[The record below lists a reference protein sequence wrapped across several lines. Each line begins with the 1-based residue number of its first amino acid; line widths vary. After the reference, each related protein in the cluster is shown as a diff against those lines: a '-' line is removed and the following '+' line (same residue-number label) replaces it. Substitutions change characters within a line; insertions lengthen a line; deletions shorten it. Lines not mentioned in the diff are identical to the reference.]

1 MGKSFSTCQGWVFS
15 NNWGEEVG
23 EREKIG
29 SISKGNRSFSTTY
42 LVLKPADCFQDART
56 LFNNKKLRLL
66 DSLLISLFDG
76 VGGVGHGGHAK
87 LKVQG
92 APLQV
97 LRHLLHA
104 TVLHH
109 QPIQLEQVQILVTE
123 CRLAGEGS
131 T

>member
-1 MGKSFSTCQGWVFS
+1 MPELE
-15 NNWGEEVG
+15 N
-23 EREKIG
+23 
-29 SISKGNRSFSTTY
+29 
-42 LVLKPADCFQDART
+42 FQQQ
-56 LFNNKKLRLL
+56 KLRLR

-76 VGGVGHGGHAK
+76 VGGIGHGGHAK

-104 TVLHH
+104 TILHH
-109 QPIQLEQVQILVTE
+109 QPIQLEQVQILLTE
-123 CRLAGEGS
+123 CRLADEGG